1 MAIIALKE
9 YSRRHGIDP
18 INACRKAREG
28 KFKTAVKIGR
38 DWAIDENEPYI
49 DYRFKSGDYVGWRK
63 YGRNN
68 KKVMGE
74 NKG

>member
-9 YSRRHGIDP
+9 YCRRHSIDP

-38 DWAIDENEPYI
+38 DWLIDEDEPYI
-49 DYRFKSGDYVGWRK
+49 DHRYKSGDYVGWRK
-63 YGRNN
+63 FGR
-68 KKVMGE
+68 KKKMI
-74 NKG
+74 